1 MFINYDTLFVTILIM
16 IMFKY
21 ITTREKSIL
30 EKKYQI
36 IYMKDLYKD
45 MLSIIIG
52 ILLVQLLWSSFNNDF
67 MIIM

>member
-1 MFINYDTLFVTILIM
+1 
-16 IMFKY
+16 
-21 ITTREKSIL
+21 
-30 EKKYQI
+30 
-36 IYMKDLYKD
+36 MKDLYKD

>member
-1 MFINYDTLFVTILIM
+1 MFINYNTLFLTILIM
-16 IMFKY
+16 IMIKY
-21 ITTREKSIL
+21 ITTKPKSIL

>member
-1 MFINYDTLFVTILIM
+1 MFINYDTLFLTILIM
-16 IMFKY
+16 IMIKY
-21 ITTREKSIL
+21 ITTKPKSIL

-67 MIIM
+67 IIIK

>member
-1 MFINYDTLFVTILIM
+1 MFINYDTLFLTILIM
-16 IMFKY
+16 IMIKY

-67 MIIM
+67 MIIK